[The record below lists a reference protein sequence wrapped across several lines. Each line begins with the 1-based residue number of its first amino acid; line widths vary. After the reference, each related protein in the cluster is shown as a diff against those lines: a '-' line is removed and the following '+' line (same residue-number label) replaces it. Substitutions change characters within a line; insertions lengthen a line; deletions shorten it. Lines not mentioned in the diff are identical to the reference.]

1 MGAWDIG
8 PFENDNAADFAAF
21 LDDAEPSE
29 RGEILRRVLA
39 AVADSTDYLE
49 SDEGAEAVAA
59 AALIASQLPGGAP
72 VSPAYGPKQPLPP
85 LPPELRALAAA
96 ALGRVLGADSELA
109 ELWGETEYAET
120 WRSDLGRLTTVL
132 TGA

>member
-21 LDDAEPSE
+21 LDEAEQDE
-29 RGEILRRVLA
+29 RGEIVRRVLA
-39 AVADSTDYLE
+39 AVADSSDYLE

-59 AALIASQLPGGAP
+59 AALIAAQLPGGLP

-85 LPPELRALAAA
+85 FAPELRELAAA

-109 ELWGETEYAET
+109 ELWDETEYSLP
-120 WRSDLGRLTTVL
+120 WRADLAQLVAVLTT
-132 TGA
+132 A